1 MQPTSSQIDLRQST
15 MHLTQDPIGTLIRQ
29 LAIPASVGF
38 FFNTMYNVVDTWY
51 AGRLSTD
58 ALGALSISFPVFF
71 LLIAISG
78 GLSQGATA
86 LMANAL
92 GAQEP
97 AEASQLAVQAGLLGA
112 CLGVLLT
119 AVGLL
124 LSPTLFGIL
133 GASGPYLQIALDYM
147 NTIWMGTLFFIG
159 QSMVNAALQAQGDTA
174 TYRNQLIAGFFM
186 NLLLNPWFMYGGLGV
201 PAMGIGGIALATV
214 LIQLIGL
221 IYMISKLMKTA
232 LAWPIRLE
240 AWRPKWGTWRALMA
254 QGLPA
259 SMSMMTVAAGIF
271 IITWFVS
278 FFSQEGVAAYGIAT
292 RIEQILLLPT
302 IGLNVAVLTLVGQNH
317 GAGRWDRVREIR
329 QTSLKIGLAMML
341 AGGGLLYLMAEP
353 AMGWFTPDT
362 EVRTLGSDYLRIAS
376 ITLCAYVI
384 LFQTVFM
391 LQGIKRPMMSL
402 WIGLYRQ
409 ILAPMLV
416 FYGLAFGLDWKLDG
430 IWWGIFGVTWSAAL
444 FSFFYGNGVIKQL
457 ASSSE
462 PH

>member
-1 MQPTSSQIDLRQST
+1 
-15 MHLTQDPIGTLIRQ
+15 
-29 LAIPASVGF
+29 
-38 FFNTMYNVVDTWY
+38 
-51 AGRLSTD
+51 
-58 ALGALSISFPVFF
+58 
-71 LLIAISG
+71 
-78 GLSQGATA
+78 
-86 LMANAL
+86 
-92 GAQEP
+92 
-97 AEASQLAVQAGLLGA
+97 
-112 CLGVLLT
+112 
-119 AVGLL
+119 
-124 LSPTLFGIL
+124 
-133 GASGPYLQIALDYM
+133 
-147 NTIWMGTLFFIG
+147 
-159 QSMVNAALQAQGDTA
+159 
-174 TYRNQLIAGFFM
+174 
-186 NLLLNPWFMYGGLGV
+186 
-201 PAMGIGGIALATV
+201 
-214 LIQLIGL
+214 
-221 IYMISKLMKTA
+221 
-232 LAWPIRLE
+232 
-240 AWRPKWGTWRALMA
+240 
-254 QGLPA
+254 
-259 SMSMMTVAAGIF
+259 MSMMTVAAGIF